1 MKKNNKQ
8 ISLDLNDFE
17 DLILSSSKYYFP
29 IELYNDELSIMAKNT
44 DNNLVKWFSIKKID
58 DFYTATIYGNTDNL
72 NIWLYDTRKDL
83 TPDNIID
90 FIKSVNKSTLKV
102 GIKLPLKNLID
113 PEDWQE
119 IANVRDAY
127 LDDLYIMNPEELID
141 INQKKYNNMEKVNE
155 L

>member
-17 DLILSSSKYYFP
+17 DLILSSSKYHFP

-44 DNNLVKWFSIKKID
+44 DNNLVKWLSIKKID

-102 GIKLPLKNLID
+102 GIKLPLRNLIG

-141 INQKKYNNMEKVNE
+141 INPIKYNNMEKVNE